1 MHLIILMDY
10 SHIIVIGLGVLVLF
24 LIGLA
29 LFLIRKRRKPKGVK
43 VNNEFIDTLI
53 SYYGGINNINSVE
66 VENSRLKIEVVD
78 LDNVNLESIKENSSS
93 GVFVTGNII
102 KTLYKLSSDQI
113 KKSLDQRL
121 KEK

>member
-1 MHLIILMDY
+1 MHLIILMETT
-10 SHIIVIGLGVLVLF
+10 HIVVICLGVLVLF

-29 LFLIRKRRKPKGVK
+29 LFLIKKKRKPKGVK
-43 VNNEFIDTLI
+43 VNNEFIDTLV
-53 SYYGGINNINSVE
+53 SYYGGIDNINSVE
-66 VENSRLKIEVVD
+66 VENSRLKIEVND
-78 LDNVNLESIKENSSS
+78 LDNVNLELIKSNSES
-93 GVFVTGNII
+93 GVFVTGNIV